1 MTDYHNNDT
10 PSLTGAQRAKVAFT
24 RVASFISGILLAMA
38 LLALFTN
45 LPFAAGIAIW
55 AVGAVIAHVWLF
67 RSIVRPRGEKPGLHD
82 FRSYVMDSGIPMIVL
97 GWPAMTPFLLFP
109 EFVEE
114 QIEKLLGIRWNK
126 GVRTFD

>member
-1 MTDYHNNDT
+1 MTDYHNNET
-10 PSLTGAQRAKVAFT
+10 PTLTGAQRVKVAFA
-24 RVASFISGILLAMA
+24 RVVSFVSGILLAIS
-38 LLALFTN
+38 LLSLFTN
-45 LPFAAGIAIW
+45 LPFAAGIAVW
-55 AVGAVIAHVWLF
+55 AIGAVIAHVWLF
-67 RSIVRPRGEKPGLHD
+67 RGIVRPRGEKPRLHD

-97 GWPAMTPFLLFP
+97 GWPVMTPFLFFP

>member
-1 MTDYHNNDT
+1 MTDYDNNT
-10 PSLTGAQRAKVAFT
+10 PTLTGTQRAKVAFA
-24 RVASFISGILLAMA
+24 RVVAFVSGVLLAIA

-45 LPFAAGIAIW
+45 LPLAAGIAVW
-55 AVGAVIAHVWLF
+55 AIGAVIAHVWLF
-67 RSIVRPRGEKPGLHD
+67 RGIVRPRGEKPGLHD
-82 FRSYVMDSGIPMIVL
+82 FRSYIRDSGIPMIVL
-97 GWPAMTPFLLFP
+97 GWPVMTPFLFFP